1 MVALPNNNDTLS
13 IARALA
19 AVLERLKDLAKTDPT
34 GATGLWDGLAA
45 HVRSASPQSML
56 KEQPPLTKVRVNFGE
71 HGGFVGTTLVG
82 GKVVLFIHE
91 STGHDAA
98 TEPLTAA
105 EVAAVASGL
114 MAAKAA
120 TESEAGR

>member
-71 HGGFVGTTLVG
+71 RGGFVGTTLVG
-82 GKVVLFIHE
+82 GRVVLFIHE
-91 STGHDAA
+91 STGRDAA

-105 EVAAVASGL
+105 EVTALASGL
-114 MAAKAA
+114 IAAKAA
-120 TESEAGR
+120 TEVKRG

>member
-56 KEQPPLTKVRVNFGE
+56 KEQPPLTSVKTPIAPDGWY
-71 HGGFVGTTLVG
+71 GITTVG
-82 GKVVLFIHE
+82 GNLVLVVNE
-91 STGHDAA
+91 GRRDAA
-98 TEPLTAA
+98 LTLTPVQVEALVRDVMAVKAGA
-105 EVAAVASGL
+105 EVERG
-114 MAAKAA
+114 
-120 TESEAGR
+120 